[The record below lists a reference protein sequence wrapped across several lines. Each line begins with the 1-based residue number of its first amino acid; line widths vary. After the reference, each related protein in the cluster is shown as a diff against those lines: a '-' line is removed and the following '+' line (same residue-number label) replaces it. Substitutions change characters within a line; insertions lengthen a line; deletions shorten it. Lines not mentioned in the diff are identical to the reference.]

1 MSKPV
6 ANPFFE
12 VDFSKFADFS
22 KLAGEFKGPF
32 NVEPLLAAQRRNIEA
47 FTAVNQAAYEGIQ
60 SIARRQADLV
70 RQSMEDAASLMSA
83 LMSSPA
89 SPEEKVIRQAEAS
102 KAAVEKCIAN
112 ARDVAE
118 TLNKCNNQAIEVV
131 TNRMSEG
138 LEELRQAMKNRQQ
151 TAA

>member
-12 VDFSKFADFS
+12 IDFSKFADFS
-22 KLAGEFKGPF
+22 KLASEFKSPF
-32 NVEPLLAAQRRNIEA
+32 NMEPLLAAQRRNIEA

-60 SIARRQADLV
+60 SIARRQTDLV
-70 RQSMEDAASLMSA
+70 RQSMEEAANLVSTL
-83 LMSSPA
+83 LSSPA

-118 TLNKCNNQAIEVV
+118 TLNKCNNQAMDVV
-131 TNRMSEG
+131 TNRLTEG
-138 LEELRQAMKNRQQ
+138 LEELRGIIKSRQQ
-151 TAA
+151 NAA